1 LPTNLDPAETRAAAV
16 AGLTPRDVQLALAL
30 RLADESGD
38 DLRILYALNDLCAH
52 LDLDPNET
60 EQGLSENAAEQI
72 DTYVSLVLI
81 AAGTALS
88 AEVEND
94 LEDRG
99 LVRQT
104 DQPYAEITEAG
115 LAILRREKS

>member
-1 LPTNLDPAETRAAAV
+1 MPTNLDPAETRAAAV
-16 AGLTPRDVQLALAL
+16 AGLTPRDVHLALAL
-30 RLADESGD
+30 QLAEKSED
-38 DLRILYALNDLCAH
+38 DHDITVALSDLCAH

-60 EQGLSENAAEQI
+60 EQGLSESAAERI
-72 DTYVSLVLI
+72 DTYVKLVLI

-115 LAILRREKS
+115 LAVLRRDAV